1 MAKRKRLFTQGPP
14 PWKGRFGGQADRRPG
29 AKPAANRE
37 KTDRA
42 CEMSKDM
49 HKNFTS
55 GF

>member
-14 PWKGRFGGQADRRPG
+14 PWRGRFGGQADRRPG
-29 AKPAANRE
+29 AMPAATRD